1 MPDFVSKLNYLNFQT
16 REKNIPLYLII
27 DEYDNFTN
35 VVLNEQGNEVYHA
48 LTHASGFYREVFKK
62 FKGMFERIF
71 MTGVS
76 PVTLDD
82 LTSGF
87 NIGWNIS
94 TSYQFNMMLGFSEE
108 DVRKQYYEFMREEVQ
123 DF

>member
-1 MPDFVSKLNYLNFQT
+1 M
-16 REKNIPLYLII
+16 
-27 DEYDNFTN
+27 
-35 VVLNEQGNEVYHA
+35 LNEQGKEVYHA
-48 LTHASGFYREVFKK
+48 LTHASGFYREIFKK

-94 TSYQFNMMLGFSEE
+94 TKHQFNMMLGFSET
-108 DVRKQYYEFMREEVQ
+108 DVREMLQ
-123 DF
+123 

>member
-1 MPDFVSKLNYLNFQT
+1 
-16 REKNIPLYLII
+16 
-27 DEYDNFTN
+27 
-35 VVLNEQGNEVYHA
+35 
-48 LTHASGFYREVFKK
+48 
-62 FKGMFERIF
+62 MFERIF

-94 TSYQFNMMLGFSEE
+94 TDYQFNMMLGFSET
-108 DVRKQYYEFMREEVQ
+108 DVRTMFQYYKDAGQLPIDADIEAMIREMKPWYNNYCFAEESLER
-123 DF
+123 DPKCSIATWYFTTCAITSRWANLLKR